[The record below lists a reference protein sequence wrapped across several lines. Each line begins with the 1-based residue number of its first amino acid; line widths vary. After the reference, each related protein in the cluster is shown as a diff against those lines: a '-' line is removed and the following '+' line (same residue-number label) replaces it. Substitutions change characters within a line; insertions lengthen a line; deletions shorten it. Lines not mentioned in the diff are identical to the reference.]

1 MHFLAHHV
9 HPLKK
14 AAAALF
20 RVGPYEYCDLREF
33 HFVEHGTKRHSFE
46 YWQLNKGVIF
56 KLNPIIYYNCIEITI
71 GECEHFLHDFS
82 WIFFPF
88 DTILVKWSEEAQR
101 DASL

>member
-1 MHFLAHHV
+1 MHFLAQNV

-20 RVGPYEYCDLREF
+20 RVGPNEYCDLREF
-33 HFVEHGTKRHSFE
+33 HFIERGTKRNSFE

-71 GECEHFLHDFS
+71 SECEQFFTRIFLH
-82 WIFFPF
+82 FFPISY
-88 DTILVKWSEEAQR
+88 DISEMVR
-101 DASL
+101 ASSA